1 MSSSGLQ
8 PFGERFWWGFSFEEQ
23 NWSLCSIADWF
34 CFLLCLLQ
42 PKLSESLLKKPPFR
56 FLHDIVTEVK
66 KVSSITANCRRA
78 FSFPSSIGHQIGLRL
93 NIVLQN
99 TGFPAILEEHDM
111 DSGNFKDK
119 DSKVFFQTGLGR
131 ALSCSKSP
139 HSTCSKSPHS
149 TSQTFFRCR
158 TSRLLL
164 TFRSHRWRTST
175 KSSVQ

>member
-66 KVSSITANCRRA
+66 K
-78 FSFPSSIGHQIGLRL
+78 
-93 NIVLQN
+93 N